1 MNLIP
6 ISDMAWNSKKMEKL
20 ETFQINK
27 MPATNSCNQ
36 VIFLKN
42 HCSVLSYIQ
51 NIFWYGPKMTVYYW
65 IQLCDP
71 FPKIFGPAQNS
82 FGPIEAQDTRQQTVV
97 LKFITIMQLDHIRFG
112 KSLFY
117 FWPIIRFLCFPP
129 NFKFSVSY
137 SCSLSGAP

>member
-1 MNLIP
+1 MHEIP
-6 ISDMAWNSKKMEKL
+6 KNGKIRHFSDKQNVCKD
-20 ETFQINK
+20 FCNK
-27 MPATNSCNQ
+27 

-42 HCSVLSYIQ
+42 HSSVLSYIQ
-51 NIFWYGPKMTVYYW
+51 NIFKKKKKMTVYYW